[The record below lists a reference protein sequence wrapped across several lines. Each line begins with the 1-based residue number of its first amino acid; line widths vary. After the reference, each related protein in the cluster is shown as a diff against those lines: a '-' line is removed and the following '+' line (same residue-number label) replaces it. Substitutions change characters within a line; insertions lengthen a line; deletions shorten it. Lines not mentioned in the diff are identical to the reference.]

1 MYPILTIVFIGIIIF
16 TIRRIYVKN
25 KEHSTEQS
33 FWDREQKA
41 NLTSKADITNLSYIT
56 IPMEKFPLETTDF
69 QDEKLIES
77 LKALSEKR
85 ILCLNG
91 FTNTDLKEKYGVSNL
106 TALNEIGENFN
117 SLCAVLISLA
127 ENSISRADYISAE
140 KYLEYGAAIRSDV
153 SKNYILLGNCYRA
166 LNKPRKITSL
176 IEFAPTLHLPLERLV
191 ISSLNDDFE
200 KLTLGSSDA
209 LSISAPGSDSE
220 NSDITSPPEA
230 DSEDHDQSF
239 LDDNN
244 EEKNGE
250 SK

>member
-91 FTNTDLKEKYGVSNL
+91 FTNTDGVDPDWCWVFWWGDPAQMFFPARPK
-106 TALNEIGENFN
+106 TGFPTP
-117 SLCAVLISLA
+117 
-127 ENSISRADYISAE
+127 RA
-140 KYLEYGAAIRSDV
+140 
-153 SKNYILLGNCYRA
+153 
-166 LNKPRKITSL
+166 
-176 IEFAPTLHLPLERLV
+176 IE
-191 ISSLNDDFE
+191 
-200 KLTLGSSDA
+200 
-209 LSISAPGSDSE
+209 
-220 NSDITSPPEA
+220 
-230 DSEDHDQSF
+230 
-239 LDDNN
+239 
-244 EEKNGE
+244 
-250 SK
+250 